1 MGGRPAALSYSNTAG
16 RHSGRH
22 VRPAIVGRAETGFHA
37 RSPGSPPRLAARLA
51 LFIDARRVAS
61 GCVGNAARFG
71 HRSGGLCAVRP
82 DASEPFSSSIVVAPS
97 PAALF
102 QAAILDA
109 DGTASSA
116 RRSPPKAGPAGSTRC
131 AGSVQRRRLHDAV
144 AARRGGPRRYGA
156 ALGQLAGG
164 SVRGPNASRR
174 GPRGQQGSNAHRAA
188 QESQYASECGHRPG
202 RLDQL
207 RGACRVGVNQHLVI
221 NVSNEPVANI
231 FP

>member
-1 MGGRPAALSYSNTAG
+1 MRGECRPL
-16 RHSGRH
+16 
-22 VRPAIVGRAETGFHA
+22 RA
-37 RSPGSPPRLAARLA
+37 P
-51 LFIDARRVAS
+51 
-61 GCVGNAARFG
+61 
-71 HRSGGLCAVRP
+71 
-82 DASEPFSSSIVVAPS
+82 
-97 PAALF
+97 
-102 QAAILDA
+102 
-109 DGTASSA
+109 A
-116 RRSPPKAGPAGSTRC
+116 RRSLRGAAGCLRAFFVEHRRCPFPCRPVPGGNPRCRRDRVFRAAQPPKAGPAGSTRC
-131 AGSVQRRRLHDAV
+131 AGSVQRRRLRGAV
-144 AARRGGPRRYGA
+144 AARRGGPRLYGA

-174 GPRGQQGSNAHRAA
+174 GQQGSSAHRAA

>member
-16 RHSGRH
+16 RHSCRH

-51 LFIDARRVAS
+51 LLIDTCRVAS

-71 HRSGGLCAVRP
+71 HRPGGLCAVRP

-102 QAAILDA
+102 PAAILDA

-116 RRSPPKAGPAGSTRC
+116 RRSPPKPDPPA
-131 AGSVQRRRLHDAV
+131 AL
-144 AARRGGPRRYGA
+144 AARAAFSGA
-156 ALGQLAGG
+156 AYVAPWPHVGAARAYTVRRSANSRAAPFAAQTRRVGG
-164 SVRGPNASRR
+164 S
-174 GPRGQQGSNAHRAA
+174 RAA
-188 QESQYASECGHRPG
+188 THTARPKNHNM
-202 RLDQL
+202 RPN
-207 RGACRVGVNQHLVI
+207 VGTD
-221 NVSNEPVANI
+221 PVAWI
-231 FP
+231 SCGGLAESA